1 MLRGQILRVLAT
13 HTHTHTHTLTKELCE
28 VMDVFISLIV
38 VILKKKNTLGKLKKF
53 IEIFG
58 QLTRGNPSASMTKIK
73 EREKIKQ
80 ERQENY
86 KFTQEVQNLRNRSI
100 E

>member
-1 MLRGQILRVLAT
+1 MLSEQILSVLTT
-13 HTHTHTHTLTKELCE
+13 HTHKKKELCE
-28 VMDVFISLIV
+28 VMDVLISLILV
-38 VILKKKNTLGKLKKF
+38 KCKKKKNTLGKLKNL

-73 EREKIKQ
+73 KTEKKKKQ

-86 KFTQEVQNLRNRSI
+86 RLTQEVQSLRKRST